1 MIFYRKAGGLW
12 GGRKN
17 SIARARERMF
27 LPSLHWRYHKMIITT
42 TIWWVHNW
50 LNIKNCSE
58 RSLGSPCG
66 WNDVLGWESSRGV
79 FSGVGQNCWMKRR
92 NERSERARW
101 GARERDGSCCWEW
114 MPERWMKRG
123 KNKSKFICCA
133 AKFAVLRLLVM
144 ATKSWHS
151 IALSEHENHS
161 HTHTWRKFS
170 LFFRLVIK
178 INFFPPCSP
187 QNLIEN

>member
-1 MIFYRKAGGLW
+1 MTQHDFLSKSGRLVGGG

-79 FSGVGQNCWMKRR
+79 FFRRGAKLLDEKEKWKKRKGEMR
-92 NERSERARW
+92 RTRKRW
-101 GARERDGSCCWEW
+101 FLLLRMDAGAMDET
-114 MPERWMKRG
+114 G
-123 KNKSKFICCA
+123 KIKANSFV
-133 AKFAVLRLLVM
+133 VL
-144 ATKSWHS
+144 
-151 IALSEHENHS
+151 
-161 HTHTWRKFS
+161 
-170 LFFRLVIK
+170 
-178 INFFPPCSP
+178 
-187 QNLIEN
+187 QNLLFYDCS